1 MFRTRFERSIL
12 IIVVTLLGISWIE
25 YSREP
30 VNQPASFDMAEA
42 PLVGHLAPDFT
53 LAQPTG
59 ESVTLTDFVDRTGD
73 LGRPVVLNFWASWC
87 GPCRIETPEFQRA
100 SLKYLNRVAFLGV
113 NQGEAADVVTEFGIS
128 FGLSYPLLV
137 DQSSDV
143 SRLYDINSLPTTVF
157 IDRKG
162 VVREMFFGVLSQA
175 TLEDRLNKLLAEN

>member
-1 MFRTRFERSIL
+1 MFKTRFERSIL
-12 IIVVTLLGISWIE
+12 IIVVMLLGISWIE
-25 YSREP
+25 YSRES
-30 VNQPASFDMAEA
+30 VDQPAGIGLAEA

-53 LAQPTG
+53 LAMPTG
-59 ESVTLTDFVDRTGD
+59 EQVSLTDYVDRTGSS
-73 LGRPVVLNFWASWC
+73 GRPVVLNFWASWC

-100 SLKYLNRVAFLGV
+100 SLKYLNRAAFLGV
-113 NQGEAADVVTEFGIS
+113 NQGEPADVVTEFGIS

-175 TLEDRLNKLLAEN
+175 TLEDRLNKLLEE